1 MKQLKI
7 FLLAALIFTVSCKV
21 SLVPARSQDAITQ
34 VEQAST
40 ASDNLYNSIINSSDK
55 SYDAYAANYEAVNEQ
70 ITQILV
76 LDSSR
81 KNSKV
86 LLIIANDLAKRFQT
100 YQSEHKDAGSING
113 SQARTYKDYIHA
125 LFESLHNAEINFK

>member
-40 ASDNLYNSIINSSDK
+40 ASDNLYDGIIASSDK
-55 SYDAYAANYEAVNEQ
+55 SYNTYASNYDAVDQQ